1 MLKGI
6 KNTLA
11 VIGGITVA
19 SVIYKTAKKIKESG
33 VTMKDI
39 KKQGEHIA
47 ESMDEFVEK
56 KKAEKE
62 AKLRAE
68 KEAEEIKEEVKEV
81 VEVVEKEDSKE
92 ENNQG

>member
-6 KNTLA
+6 KNALA

-47 ESMDEFVEK
+47 ESMDEFVER
-56 KKAEKE
+56 KKAEKAAKE
-62 AKLRAE
+62 A
-68 KEAEEIKEEVKEV
+68 AEEIKEEVEEV
-81 VEVVEKEDSKE
+81 SKE
-92 ENNQG
+92 ENQG